1 MDKCK
6 CDKFFLNKGYHSN
19 PHCKVL
25 LKILEKDKNKENNNE
40 N

>member
-1 MDKCK
+1 MNKCK

-25 LKILEKDKNKENNNE
+25 LKLLKEKDYKEQNNE
-40 N
+40 